1 MSPDGTTT
9 TVNAVPSTASEA
21 QSKPKQ
27 TPKAF
32 KHPLDP
38 LTPDEIAAISLAI
51 RHHIAA
57 NTEIKAV
64 KFITCALLPPPKK
77 VVLSYLGIPLSPG
90 AKPEAPV
97 EIVRKA
103 EVDFLDVVNGRAY
116 NVVLSLNENSKWEL
130 DTLTLLPEE
139 FHPQISVEELIACE
153 VVVKN
158 NPTIQKLAKDVG
170 VLPEQIFCD
179 GWSIGYDDRFP
190 QKRRVQQALVFARFS
205 EHDNLYA
212 HPMDFIPV
220 IDANSEELLHV
231 DFPPH
236 YTRAEDGS
244 AKLSVHSTAP
254 PPTAADSLSASKRE
268 RIPPPRKAWDFLPDL
283 MAQTEEGGYHPRQ
296 DLKPLH
302 VVQPEGVSFKMDG
315 HVLEWQNWKMHIGN
329 AILTLVF
336 TRMLKILIAFSHRE
350 GIALSTITYNDN
362 GEIRPI
368 MYRLSLAEMV
378 VPYGAPE
385 YPHPRKFAFDSGEYG
400 MGTMA
405 NELSLGCD
413 CLGQIHYLPGSFIAH
428 DGSAIIIKNVICIH
442 EEDAG
447 VLWKHTDYRPN
458 GRSQTVRRRRLV
470 VSMVCTLA
478 NYEYIWNY
486 HFYQDGS
493 IEFEIRLT
501 GILSVY
507 VSKDDE
513 PTPFGTTVAPNVN
526 AHYHQHMFSVRIDPM
541 IDGLKNTVVESDI
554 LPLDAPTGSKENFA
568 GNAFFSTDT
577 PIKVESGRAYDYAK
591 ERRWRIVNSAKQHY
605 SSGKDVGYSVG
616 VKGGATPMMAKPDGW
631 ASRRAAFLKN
641 TVWVCRDVEAEDS
654 GTVRM
659 WPAGKYVPQTKEEP
673 EDSVGSWVEG
683 QKPVED
689 EDILVFVTVGTT
701 HIPRPED
708 WPVMPVEHLTVSF
721 KPNSFFKANPSMDV
735 PGSNDPLSV
744 PAFNDNTTANGN
756 AAGCH

>member
-1 MSPDGTTT
+1 MSPDGNASTFS
-9 TVNAVPSTASEA
+9 AVPSTATDV
-21 QSKPKQ
+21 QPKAGQ
-27 TPKAF
+27 VPTAF

-38 LTPDEIAAISLAI
+38 LTAEEIPVVSLTV
-51 RHHIAA
+51 RQHIAA
-57 NTEIKAV
+57 KTEVKAI
-64 KFITCALLPPPKK
+64 KFITCTLLPPPKR
-77 VVLSYLGIPLSPG
+77 VVLAYLGIPLGPG
-90 AKPEAPV
+90 EKAEAPTK
-97 EIVRKA
+97 IIRRA

-116 NVVLSLNENSKWEL
+116 NAVLSLNDETSQWEV
-130 DTLTLLPEE
+130 DAFTLLDEQ

-158 NPTIQKLAKDVG
+158 NPVIQALAADVG

-220 IDANSEELLHV
+220 IDANSEELLGV

-236 YTRAEDGS
+236 WIRAEDGS
-244 AKLSVHSTAP
+244 AKLSTYSTAP
-254 PPTAADSLSASKRE
+254 PPLAADALASSRRD

-283 MAQTEEGGYHPRQ
+283 MAKTEEGGYKPRQ

-315 HVLEWQNWKMHIGN
+315 NVLEWQNWKMHIGN
-329 AILTLVF
+329 VIPSF
-336 TRMLKILIAFSHRE
+336 THRE
-350 GIALSTITYNDN
+350 GIALSTITYNDH

-428 DGSAIIIKNVICIH
+428 DGSAIVIKNVICIH

-507 VSKDDE
+507 LSKDGE
-513 PTPFGTTVAPNVN
+513 PNPYGTTVAPNIN
-526 AHYHQHMFSVRIDPM
+526 GHYHQHMFSVRVDPM
-541 IDGLKNTVVESDI
+541 IDGLKNTVIESDI
-554 LPLDAPTGSKENFA
+554 LPLDAQTGSKDNFA
-568 GNAFFSTDT
+568 GNAFYSKDT
-577 PIKVESGRAYDYAK
+577 PVEVESGRKYDFAT
-591 ERRWRIVNSAKQHY
+591 ERRWRIVNKDKQHY
-605 SSGKDVGYSVG
+605 SSGKDVGYSIG
-616 VKGGATPMMAKPDGW
+616 VKAGATPMMARPDGW
-631 ASRRAAFLKN
+631 AARRAAFLKN
-641 TVWVCRDVEAEDS
+641 TIWVCKDVEAEDS

-659 WPAGKYVPQTKEEP
+659 WPAGKYVPQTKDEP
-673 EDSVGSWVEG
+673 EDSIGVWVEG
-683 QKPVED
+683 KNDVVN
-689 EDILVFVTVGTT
+689 EDILVYVTVGTT

-708 WPVMPVEHLTVSF
+708 WPVMPVEHLSVSF

-735 PGSNDPLSV
+735 PGSKDPLSV
-744 PAFNDNTTANGN
+744 PAFSDEATIKGDC
-756 AAGCH
+756 CH

>member
-1 MSPDGTTT
+1 MSPDGTSST
-9 TVNAVPSTASEA
+9 ADFVPSTATTKTH
-21 QSKPKQ
+21 SKPKDVP
-27 TPKAF
+27 TSF

-38 LTPDEIAAISLAI
+38 LTPEEIAAVSLAI
-51 RHHIAA
+51 RRYVAA
-57 NTEIKAV
+57 KTEIKAV
-64 KFITCALLPPPKK
+64 KFITCTLLAPPKRA
-77 VVLSYLGIPLSPG
+77 VLAYLGIPLAPG
-90 AKPEAPV
+90 EKPEKPTP
-97 EIVRKA
+97 IVRRA
-103 EVDFLDVVNGRAY
+103 EVDFLDVVGGRSY
-116 NVVLSLNENSKWEL
+116 NVTLTLNKGGIWEL
-130 DTLTLLPEE
+130 DVLTLLPEE
-139 FHPQISVEELIACE
+139 FHPQISVEELIMCE

-158 NPTIQKLAKDVG
+158 NPTIQKLAAEVG

-190 QKRRVQQALVFARFS
+190 QRRRVQQALCFARFS

-212 HPMDFIPV
+212 HPLDFIPI
-220 IDANSEELLHV
+220 IDAHTEELLHV

-236 YTRAEDGS
+236 YVRQDDGS
-244 AKLSVHSTAP
+244 VKLTAHGTAP
-254 PPTAADSLSASKRE
+254 PPLAADALAASQRE
-268 RIPPPRKAWDFLPDL
+268 RLPPPRKAWDFLPDL
-283 MAQTEEGGYHPRQ
+283 MAQTEEGGYKPRQ

-315 HVLEWQNWKMHIGN
+315 NVLEWQNWKMHI
-329 AILTLVF
+329 AF
-336 TRMLKILIAFSHRE
+336 THRE
-350 GIALSTITYNDN
+350 GIAISTITYNDH

-385 YPHPRKFAFDSGEYG
+385 HPHPRKFAFDSGEYG

-413 CLGQIHYLPGSFIAH
+413 CLGQIHYLPGCFVGH
-428 DGSAIIIKNVICIH
+428 DGNAIIIKNVICIH

-447 VLWKHTDYRPN
+447 VLWKHSDYRPN

-507 VSKDDE
+507 LSKDGE
-513 PTPFGTTVAPNVN
+513 PNPHGTTVAPNIN
-526 AHYHQHMFSVRIDPM
+526 GHYHQHMFSVRVDPM
-541 IDGLKNTVVESDI
+541 IDGLKNTVIESDI
-554 LPLDAPTGSKENFA
+554 LTFDAPTGSKDNFA
-568 GNAFFSTDT
+568 GNAFYSKDT
-577 PIKVESGRAYDYAK
+577 PIKVESGREYDFAK
-591 ERRWRIVNSAKQHY
+591 ERRWRIVNKARKHY
-605 SSGKDVGYSVG
+605 SSGKEVGYSIG
-616 VKGGATPMMAKPDGW
+616 VKGGATPMMAKEDGW
-631 ASRRAAFLKN
+631 AAKRAAFLKK
-641 TVWVCRDVEAEDS
+641 TLWVCRDAEGEDGS

-683 QKPVED
+683 QQEVED
-689 EDILVFVTVGTT
+689 EDLLVFVTIGTT

-735 PGSNDPLSV
+735 PGSKDPLSV
-744 PAFNDNTTANGN
+744 AAFSNKSGANNDESQTC
-756 AAGCH
+756 CH